1 MVKNIIHLL
10 SVVAIIS
17 FFQMISAN
25 DVQAQTD
32 RSTEV
37 AMYMNMLKSNNVAQR
52 TEAAKKI
59 SGSGLTDPKLFNT
72 INVMLLERYQSDP
85 NKGIHIDEMAWL
97 CKALASS
104 GMSEYETTLQKVADT
119 TSSQKLRK
127 YAIQSLERI
136 DEYAEKNKIMAGT
149 QYAAPGQAPEVT
161 RYITMLKSDM
171 PSLKKEAAKK
181 IYRSNLTNPRLFQV
195 VNEEILKSLQ
205 SSESDQYDVDTM
217 AWLCKALASS
227 GMSEYKTTLQ
237 KVIDTTLDKK
247 LRKYAKQALD
257 MLN

>member
-1 MVKNIIHLL
+1 MIKNIIHLL
-10 SVVAIIS
+10 SAVAILF

-25 DVQAQTD
+25 NVQAQTD
-32 RSTEV
+32 SSTEV

-59 SGSGLTDPKLFNT
+59 SGSDLTDHELFNT
-72 INVMLLERYQSDP
+72 INVMLLERYQSGP

-104 GMSEYETTLQKVADT
+104 GMSEYKTTLQKVADT

-136 DEYAEKNKIMAGT
+136 DEYAEKNKIMTET

-161 RYITMLKSDM
+161 RYITMLKSDI

-227 GMSEYKTTLQ
+227 GL
-237 KVIDTTLDKK
+237 
-247 LRKYAKQALD
+247 AKGH
-257 MLN
+257 

>member
-1 MVKNIIHLL
+1 
-10 SVVAIIS
+10 
-17 FFQMISAN
+17 
-25 DVQAQTD
+25 
-32 RSTEV
+32 
-37 AMYMNMLKSNNVAQR
+37 
-52 TEAAKKI
+52 
-59 SGSGLTDPKLFNT
+59 
-72 INVMLLERYQSDP
+72 
-85 NKGIHIDEMAWL
+85 
-97 CKALASS
+97 
-104 GMSEYETTLQKVADT
+104 
-119 TSSQKLRK
+119 
-127 YAIQSLERI
+127 
-136 DEYAEKNKIMAGT
+136 
-149 QYAAPGQAPEVT
+149 
-161 RYITMLKSDM
+161 MLKSDI

-237 KVIDTTLDKK
+237 KVIDTTLNKK